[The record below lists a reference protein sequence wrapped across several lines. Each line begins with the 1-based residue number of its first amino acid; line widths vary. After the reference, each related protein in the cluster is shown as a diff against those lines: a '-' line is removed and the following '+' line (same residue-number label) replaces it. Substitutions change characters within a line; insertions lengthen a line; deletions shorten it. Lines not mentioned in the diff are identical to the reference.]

1 MVELN
6 FKNKSGQSLI
16 EILIAMA
23 VGTITILAAVTVLTL
38 MLRVGKQDV
47 SFQTAAF
54 LEQEVVDN
62 LLVTAERDWQEVA
75 ETSDNKKYY
84 LKITETKGVFE
95 IVEGTKTV
103 AIDDVDYTYYIE
115 FDEVNRS
122 SSGAISSSGSK
133 DPSTRRVELLVTWKF
148 QGDDEISTVTKY
160 ITRSKNEVF
169 RQTNWSG
176 GPTKATSDETVDAI
190 THRFYESEGLDFV
203 FQPGLL
209 KIEDIE

>member
-16 EILIAMA
+16 EVLIAMA

-38 MLRVGKQDV
+38 MLRIGKQDV

-54 LEQEVVDN
+54 LEQEVVDK
-62 LLVTAERDWQEVA
+62 LLVTADRDWQEVA
-75 ETSDNKKYY
+75 ETSDDKKYY
-84 LKITETKGVFE
+84 LKTPEAKGFE

-122 SSGAISSSGSK
+122 DSSGAISSSGSS
-133 DPSTRRVELLVTWKF
+133 DPSTRKVELSVTWKF

-176 GPTKATSDETVDAI
+176 GPTTPSDETVNAI

-209 KIEDIE
+209 KIEGIE

>member
-16 EILIAMA
+16 EVLIAMA

-38 MLRVGKQDV
+38 MLRIGKQDV

-75 ETSDNKKYY
+75 ETSDDEKYY
-84 LKITETKGVFE
+84 LSTTTAKGVFE

-122 SSGAISSSGSK
+122 NGAISSSGSS
-133 DPSTRRVELLVTWKF
+133 DPSTRKVELSVTWRF

-176 GPTKATSDETVDAI
+176 GPTKPSDETVNAI

-209 KIEDIE
+209 KIEGIE

>member
-16 EILIAMA
+16 EVLIAMA

-38 MLRVGKQDV
+38 MLRIGKQDV

-54 LEQEVVDN
+54 LEQEVVDR

-75 ETSDNKKYY
+75 ETSDGETYY
-84 LKITETKGVFE
+84 LKTTEAKGVFE

-122 SSGAISSSGSK
+122 DSSGAISSSGSS
-133 DPSTRRVELLVTWKF
+133 DPSTRKVELSVTWRF

-176 GPTKATSDETVDAI
+176 GPTIPSDETVNAI
-190 THRFYESEGLDFV
+190 TNRFYESEGLDFV

-209 KIEDIE
+209 KIEGIE

>member
-6 FKNKSGQSLI
+6 FKNKSGHSLI
-16 EILIAMA
+16 EVLIAMA

-38 MLRVGKQDV
+38 MLRIGKQDV

-54 LEQEVVDN
+54 LEQEVVDK
-62 LLVTAERDWQEVA
+62 LLVTADRDWQEVA
-75 ETSDNKKYY
+75 ETSDDKKYY
-84 LKITETKGVFE
+84 LKTTEAKGFE
-95 IVEGTKTV
+95 IVEGDETV
-103 AIDDVDYTYYIE
+103 PIDGVNYTYYIE

-122 SSGAISSSGSK
+122 DSGAISSSGSS
-133 DPSTRRVELLVTWKF
+133 DPSTRKVELSVTWRF

-176 GPTKATSDETVDAI
+176 GPTTPSDETVNAI

-209 KIEDIE
+209 KIEGIE

>member
-16 EILIAMA
+16 EVLIAMA

-38 MLRVGKQDV
+38 MLRIGKQDV

-54 LEQEVVDN
+54 LEQEVVDK
-62 LLVTAERDWQEVA
+62 LLVTADRDWQEVA
-75 ETSDNKKYY
+75 ETSDDETYY
-84 LKITETKGVFE
+84 LKTTEAKGFE

-103 AIDDVDYTYYIE
+103 DIDGVNYTYYIE

-122 SSGAISSSGSK
+122 DSGAISSSGSS
-133 DPSTRRVELLVTWKF
+133 DPSTRKVELSVTWKF

-176 GPTKATSDETVDAI
+176 GPTTPSDETVNAI

>member
-176 GPTKATSDETVDAI
+176 GPT
-190 THRFYESEGLDFV
+190 
-203 FQPGLL
+203 
-209 KIEDIE
+209 